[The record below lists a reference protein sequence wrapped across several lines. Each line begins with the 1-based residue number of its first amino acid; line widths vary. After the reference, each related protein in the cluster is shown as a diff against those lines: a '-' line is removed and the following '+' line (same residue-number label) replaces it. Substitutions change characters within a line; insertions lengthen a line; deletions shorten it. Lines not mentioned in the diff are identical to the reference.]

1 MMQFDLVYLT
11 VNKLKFFLQTI
22 GSYLNKVQ
30 YDMIS
35 YVALIWRNLSSGIK
49 TDSTYSG
56 VPVQKLGPIL

>member
-35 YVALIWRNLSSGIK
+35 YVALIWRNRSNSVR
-49 TDSTYSG
+49 Y
-56 VPVQKLGPIL
+56 